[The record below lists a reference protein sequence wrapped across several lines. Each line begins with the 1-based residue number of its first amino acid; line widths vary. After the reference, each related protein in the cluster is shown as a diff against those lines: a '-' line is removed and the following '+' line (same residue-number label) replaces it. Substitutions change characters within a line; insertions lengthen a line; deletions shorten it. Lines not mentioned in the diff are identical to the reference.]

1 MGKGTQLSN
10 PLFHSHI
17 AYDIRLLCLNIVEL
31 IELIPYKFH
40 KNNVFYD
47 FTEPICEN
55 AADRLVYT
63 ELCNDRPFAFSGES
77 SDVKA

>member
-1 MGKGTQLSN
+1 MYFFILQN
-10 PLFHSHI
+10 QFV
-17 AYDIRLLCLNIVEL
+17 N
-31 IELIPYKFH
+31 
-40 KNNVFYD
+40 
-47 FTEPICEN
+47 N